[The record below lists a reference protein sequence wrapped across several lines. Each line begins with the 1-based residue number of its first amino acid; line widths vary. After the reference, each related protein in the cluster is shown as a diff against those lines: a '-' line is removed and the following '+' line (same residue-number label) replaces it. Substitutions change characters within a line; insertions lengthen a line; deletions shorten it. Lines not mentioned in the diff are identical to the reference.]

1 VRNLLIILLII
12 SFRAN
17 AQNEFAAT
25 AFYNDFR
32 NVATDASKGFH
43 SLKGEAIRHRVNEYQ
58 LKEMLPLADS
68 GSVIITSSELKYA
81 VYYFEP
87 EKKMEK
93 ADTRALHLREAIVN
107 ALSISMNSKT
117 TTSTVNQHSYSST
130 MLSSATTNDELF
142 QIDRYY
148 KAGKY
153 YVRLKIFSVMPLE

>member
-81 VYYFEP
+81 YIILNRRRKWKRLTP
-87 EKKMEK
+87 
-93 ADTRALHLREAIVN
+93 ARC
-107 ALSISMNSKT
+107 ISAK
-117 TTSTVNQHSYSST
+117 Q
-130 MLSSATTNDELF
+130 
-142 QIDRYY
+142 
-148 KAGKY
+148 
-153 YVRLKIFSVMPLE
+153 